1 MNEDKIDKLFQE
13 KLTDFQELPDKDVW
27 RSIEASLD
35 KKHRSRRVIPLWWKL
50 GGVAAVLAIL
60 FFAVNP
66 FSSTNTVYPILT
78 DVENKSADEDANNI
92 TNDILNNTIKEATSV
107 TTTGE
112 KEWKESKGSVVAKTN
127 NYIKSSTN
135 GGVAASTIDKSKTD
149 KTSTIVDAKEMGVA
163 DNAAKKDNGQKLKE
177 NPALG
182 NKQDAKGD
190 VLKTSNAFQVSDDKK
205 LADGDTPHKSGQD
218 QLPVAIEAPVQPID
232 PKKKSIFD
240 EIEREEETIK
250 VAEVKGGKWSAGP
263 SVAPVYF
270 NGIGGGS
277 PINSIL
283 ASNSKTGNVT
293 LSYGVNVAY
302 EVSKKVSI
310 RSGIHK
316 VDFGYN
322 TNDVSFSSSFNAP
335 AQAQLKNINYTN
347 TAQSIVLR
355 ETRRPLGAP
364 QSDMPVALDFTGK
377 SPARMGTM
385 GQQIGYLEV
394 PLEMNYAI
402 LDSKFGVN
410 LIGGLSSLFLTDN
423 VVVLQSSGQTTELGE
438 ANNINSVNFSTN
450 IGLGLNYKFNTKL
463 KLNIEPVFKYHLNT
477 FNDTSG
483 NFDPYSLGVYSGF
496 SFKF

>member
-1 MNEDKIDKLFQE
+1 MSENKLDKLFQE
-13 KLTDFQELPDKDVW
+13 KLADFQETPDSKVW
-27 RSIEASLD
+27 SSIEASLD
-35 KKHRSRRVIPLWWKL
+35 KKGKSRRVIPLWWKL
-50 GGVAAVLAIL
+50 GGVAAVLTFL
-60 FFAVNP
+60 FLVVNP
-66 FSSTNTVYPILT
+66 FSDTTSVEPIIT
-78 DVENKSADEDANNI
+78 DVENRVEKDVNNEKHSI
-92 TNDILNNTIKEATSV
+92 IEESIKEAPSLTTVQDEKVEPETDAVANVGAKQKDNTV
-107 TTTGE
+107 TTASVSD
-112 KEWKESKGSVVAKTN
+112 KEEADLKYQVSKKVKA
-127 NYIKSSTN
+127 I
-135 GGVAASTIDKSKTD
+135 
-149 KTSTIVDAKEMGVA
+149 GVA
-163 DNAAKKDNGQKLKE
+163 DGGSEIKDIINPVLEGG
-177 NPALG
+177 PALEE
-182 NKQDAKGD
+182 NK
-190 VLKTSNAFQVSDDKK
+190 SPDDHQ
-205 LADGDTPHKSGQD
+205 LVNGDTFSKKGENK
-218 QLPVAIEAPVQPID
+218 LVENTEASLEETD

-240 EIEREEETIK
+240 EIENREEDIA
-250 VAEVKGGKWSAGP
+250 VATSKGGKWSAGP

-283 ASNSKTGNVT
+283 ASNTKTGNVT

-310 RSGIHK
+310 RTGVHK

-322 TNDVSFSSSFNAP
+322 TNDVSFSSSFQAP
-335 AQAQLKNINYTN
+335 AQAQLKNINYNN

-355 ETRRPLGAP
+355 ETSRPLGLP
-364 QSDMPVALDFTGK
+364 PSDVQVALDFTGK
-377 SPARMGTM
+377 SPTRMGTM

-394 PLEMNYAI
+394 PLEVNYAV

-450 IGLGLNYKFNTKL
+450 IGLGLNYQFNDNL
-463 KLNIEPVFKYHLNT
+463 RLNVEPVFKYQLNT

-483 NFDPYSLGVYSGF
+483 SFNPYSVGVYSGF

>member
-1 MNEDKIDKLFQE
+1 MSENNLDKLFQE
-13 KLTDFQELPDKDVW
+13 KLADFQVVPDSKVW
-27 RSIEASLD
+27 SSIEASLD
-35 KKHRSRRVIPLWWKL
+35 KKGKSRRIVPFWWKL
-50 GGVAAVLAIL
+50 SGVAAVLAIL
-60 FFAVNP
+60 FVAINP
-66 FSSTNTVYPILT
+66 FSGTTNVDPIIT
-78 DVENKSADEDANNI
+78 DVENKAVEDVNEKF
-92 TNDILNNTIKEATSV
+92 NTIL
-107 TTTGE
+107 
-112 KEWKESKGSVVAKTN
+112 KESVKETPALTTVQEEREEPVKNAIVN
-127 NYIKSSTN
+127 
-135 GGVAASTIDKSKTD
+135 
-149 KTSTIVDAKEMGVA
+149 VDAKKKHNS
-163 DNAAKKDNGQKLKE
+163 NAVIVSSSSKKD
-177 NPALG
+177 
-182 NKQDAKGD
+182 DAD
-190 VLKTSNAFQVSDDKK
+190 VLMNVRNARVMDI
-205 LADGDTPHKSGQD
+205 ADGGSEIKDKVNPVLEGQPGLDDNQSLDGHQLVVGDNFGKQGED
-218 QLPVAIEAPVQPID
+218 QLTDISETSTEKID

-240 EIEREEETIK
+240 EIENREEDIK
-250 VAEVKGGKWSAGP
+250 VATAKGGKWSAGP

-270 NGIGGGS
+270 NGIGEGS

-335 AQAQLKNINYTN
+335 AQAQLTNINYTN

-355 ETRRPLGAP
+355 ETRRQLGAP
-364 QSDMPVALDFTGK
+364 QSDMQVALDFTGK
-377 SPARMGTM
+377 SPARMGKM

-394 PLEMNYAI
+394 PLEVNYAI

-450 IGLGLNYKFNTKL
+450 IGLGLNYEFSGNL
-463 KLNIEPVFKYHLNT
+463 KLNVEPVFKYQLNT

-483 NFDPYSLGVYSGF
+483 NFNPYSIGVYSGF